1 MFGLRAKKSSL
12 KKGSELRAAVPS
24 PKPSVEAASANPSK
38 KLKKKG
44 AKVAE
49 VKGKVGKVEKPSAG
63 LALGDSEAG
72 KVDKAQLAA
81 QATEE
86 ILRGIAKPDSQKISA
101 FVLADWH
108 LKYKDVLGSYKKFVK
123 ASDKLQ
129 VVEREDGNYIIQKA
143 GDTSVPPPPEAKE
156 PKTKDWKQLLL
167 NAWNIYHQATPK
179 QELNLEVFISALPKG
194 VRQVKPDEAAE
205 KPEVKEPKAAKAK
218 KEVVPTPAP
227 EAEVTETKDK
237 KLVKKIK
244 TAKKKVKG

>member
-1 MFGLRAKKSSL
+1 MVKVKKSSL

-24 PKPSVEAASANPSK
+24 PKPSVEAAASANPSK

-63 LALGDSEAG
+63 LALGGDSEAAG

-179 QELNLEVFISALPKG
+179 QAGLTNHCDHFLFKRGHSKIITDIYYYLLIFLQYPSIVNSVVQDVASG
-194 VRQVKPDEAAE
+194 VCFRPNH
-205 KPEVKEPKAAKAK
+205 
-218 KEVVPTPAP
+218 
-227 EAEVTETKDK
+227 
-237 KLVKKIK
+237 
-244 TAKKKVKG
+244 